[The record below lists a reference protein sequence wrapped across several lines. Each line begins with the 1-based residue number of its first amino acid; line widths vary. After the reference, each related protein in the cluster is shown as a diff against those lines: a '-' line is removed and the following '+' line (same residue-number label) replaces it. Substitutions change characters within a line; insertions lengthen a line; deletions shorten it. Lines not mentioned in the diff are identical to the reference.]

1 MNGLRTLSV
10 VLAVQVVL
18 ATWMWWPTDRSAL
31 ASRPLLDVEPAAITE
46 IAIARHPAEG
56 DEPDWLE
63 LRREG
68 GGWVIASADGYPAD
82 PARVEELIDR
92 LLGLRVR
99 TPVATTRP
107 SHNALKVG
115 EREYGRRVRIR
126 TGDTGQELVV
136 GAARSDSVHV
146 RRADETDVY
155 LAEGV
160 SEYALSDS
168 PSAYW
173 SRDYVSVPVEEI
185 RTVLI
190 ENEHGRVALAR
201 TDQGWTVEDAPEGTV
216 ADEAAIAS
224 FLDEVTGLRLVEPVG
239 TVTTPEYG
247 LADGARIQW
256 TLEADDQSVAG
267 GYVVGA
273 VDDTNAY
280 VKSDTARF
288 VVRVA
293 AADVEPLRAATRDRF
308 LAPAAPAPEAP
319 DDAPGGERP

>member
-10 VLAVQVVL
+10 VLAVQLVL
-18 ATWMWWPTDRSAL
+18 AAWMWWPTDRSAL
-31 ASRPLLDVEPAAITE
+31 ASRPLLDVRPDAITE

-68 GGWVIASADGYPAD
+68 SGWVIASADDYPAD
-82 PARVEELIDR
+82 PARVQELIDR

-126 TGDTGQELVV
+126 TGEGEQALVV
-136 GAARSDSVHV
+136 GAARSDSVYV
-146 RRADETDVY
+146 RRADATDVY
-155 LAEGV
+155 MADGI

-173 SRDYVSVPVEEI
+173 SRDYVSAPVEEI
-185 RTVLI
+185 RTVVI
-190 ENEHGRVALAR
+190 ENAHGRIALAR
-201 TDQGWTVEDAPEGTV
+201 ADDGWTVEDAPEGMV
-216 ADEAAIAS
+216 ADDATIES
-224 FLDEVTGLRLVEPVG
+224 FLGEVTRLRLVEPVG

-267 GYVVGA
+267 GYVAGA
-273 VDDTNAY
+273 VEDANAY

-293 AADVEPLRAATRDRF
+293 AAEVEPLRAATRDRF
-308 LAPAAPAPEAP
+308 LVPAAPEPGA
-319 DDAPGGERP
+319 DADTDAGETP